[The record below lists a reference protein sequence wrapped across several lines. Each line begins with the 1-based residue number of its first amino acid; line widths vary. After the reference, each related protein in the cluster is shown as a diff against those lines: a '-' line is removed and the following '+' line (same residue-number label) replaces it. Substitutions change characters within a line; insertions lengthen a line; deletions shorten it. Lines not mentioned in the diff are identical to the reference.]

1 VIRAIE
7 SAPAAEGGWNL
18 VVSVG
23 DLTVGSDAS
32 ATDLGTL
39 FSVEGAADLTD
50 ESFSAENVT
59 TTFGTPEDGKVKF
72 VVAPKNAAEQFF
84 FRVKMTP

>member
-1 VIRAIE
+1 MIRAIE
-7 SAPAAEGGWNL
+7 SASAAEGGWNL

-39 FSVEGAADLTD
+39 FSVEGAADLAD
-50 ESFSAENVT
+50 EFKAENVT
-59 TTFGTPEDGKVKF
+59 TTFGTPENGKVK
-72 VVAPKNAAEQFF
+72 VEVTPKSAAEQFF